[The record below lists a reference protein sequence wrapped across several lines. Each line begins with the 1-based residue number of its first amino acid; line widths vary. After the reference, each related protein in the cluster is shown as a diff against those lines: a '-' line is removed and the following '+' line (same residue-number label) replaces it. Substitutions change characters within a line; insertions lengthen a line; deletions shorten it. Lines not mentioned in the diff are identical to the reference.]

1 MNDQATAT
9 ARAIEV
15 DYDLAYPPEKV
26 WRTLTEPDLLAK
38 WLMPNDIAPRVGHR
52 FTFQTDPVPAAGFDG
67 VVHCEVLVVEKNRRI
82 SYAWRGG
89 QIDTVVTWTLTAT
102 ATGTRL
108 HLEHAGFWPR
118 GRDGLQGPRR
128 GLAQDE
134 GRADRGGSCEPVAGE
149 RPANGSRC

>member
-1 MNDQATAT
+1 MNDEATAT
-9 ARAIEV
+9 TRAIEV
-15 DYDLAYPPEKV
+15 DYDLAYRPEKV

-67 VVHCEVLVVEKNRRI
+67 VVHCEVLAVEKNRRI

-102 ATGTRL
+102 AAGTRL
-108 HLEHAGFWPR
+108 HLEHGGFRPEDEMAFKGLGEGWR
-118 GRDGLQGPRR
+118 KMKGGRILEV
-128 GLAQDE
+128 LA
-134 GRADRGGSCEPVAGE
+134 
-149 RPANGSRC
+149 NL

>member
-9 ARAIEV
+9 TRAIEV

-67 VVHCEVLVVEKNRRI
+67 VVHCEVLAVEKNRRI

-108 HLEHAGFWPR
+108 HLEHAGFGPADEMAFKGLGEGWR
-118 GRDGLQGPRR
+118 KMKGGRILEI
-128 GLAQDE
+128 LA
-134 GRADRGGSCEPVAGE
+134 
-149 RPANGSRC
+149 NL

>member
-1 MNDQATAT
+1 MNDQATAPT
-9 ARAIEV
+9 RAIEV
-15 DYDLAYPPEKV
+15 DYDLAYPPERV
-26 WRTLTEPDLLAK
+26 WRVLTEPDLLAK

-67 VVHCEVLVVEKNRRI
+67 IVHCEVLVVEKNRRI

-108 HLEHAGFWPR
+108 HLQHAGFRPEDEMAFKGLGEGWR
-118 GRDGLQGPRR
+118 KMKGGRIEAI
-128 GLAQDE
+128 LADL
-134 GRADRGGSCEPVAGE
+134 
-149 RPANGSRC
+149 